1 MFAEKL
7 KVKLAQAKEKYSKIS
22 ANNVAVKAQVGAI
35 HCDEF
40 GFCFVIEV
48 VATRAHSC
56 KSTSR
61 LEGIVAEV
69 QAGFG
74 VGVDQILLPTGP
86 RTSLLFINRRTARLY

>member
-40 GFCFVIEV
+40 FCFAIRLSQHMHN
-48 VATRAHSC
+48 RAKAHHLC
-56 KSTSR
+56 
-61 LEGIVAEV
+61 
-69 QAGFG
+69 
-74 VGVDQILLPTGP
+74 P
-86 RTSLLFINRRTARLY
+86 LFYGDCR